1 MEVNQIV
8 ALLQALQFDQAR
20 EQWTLLSKTNT
31 HAGMRGI
38 GAYFYLKDK
47 NYTKALSLIENSFDK
62 YSIFLRSQI
71 LLAQKQPMEAMRNL
85 VSIVEDPEVC
95 ANEGLIMFML
105 RTCKKKSVHKQSLE
119 VLTRTILSH
128 FDQNAARVPAS
139 VILLITD
146 DLPRDKACSV
156 LARLFKANPDNE
168 YVQARY
174 LDVLVDVDF
183 LKAKEVSASLS
194 KHT

>member
-20 EQWTLLSKTNT
+20 EQWTLLSKANT

-71 LLAQKQPMEAMRNL
+71 LLA
-85 VSIVEDPEVC
+85 
-95 ANEGLIMFML
+95 
-105 RTCKKKSVHKQSLE
+105 H
-119 VLTRTILSH
+119 
-128 FDQNAARVPAS
+128 
-139 VILLITD
+139 
-146 DLPRDKACSV
+146 
-156 LARLFKANPDNE
+156 
-168 YVQARY
+168 
-174 LDVLVDVDF
+174 
-183 LKAKEVSASLS
+183 
-194 KHT
+194 